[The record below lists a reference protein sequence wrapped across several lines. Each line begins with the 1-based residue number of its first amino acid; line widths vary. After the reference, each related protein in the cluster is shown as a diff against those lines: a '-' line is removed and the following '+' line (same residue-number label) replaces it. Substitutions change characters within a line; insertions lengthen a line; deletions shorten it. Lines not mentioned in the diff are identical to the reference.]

1 MATNNNGNLIDS
13 AGNVAVDFVWG
24 NLPLQP
30 NDDRVEP
37 ALLNSALDNHII
49 ALSNWGGYPLFTAN
63 SAGSDVVGPTD
74 YISVSNV
81 LGKTTALAI
90 DALEDDGFATTAG
103 VNTITTAT
111 AATNTATQPTGVNVT
126 TTTAATIT
134 IAGGTGTWAVGT
146 KVTITA
152 GTGIP
157 TAVVGTWTV
166 TGGNGSTIIIA
177 GTGWTVANSGAITPG
192 TVLKGTAGTIK
203 AQSIAAGAASIA
215 PGTAITI
222 TPWAA

>member
-30 NDDRVEP
+30 NDDRVDTN
-37 ALLNSALDNHII
+37 LLNYTLDGHII
-49 ALSNWGGYPLFTAN
+49 ADSTWGGYPLFTAN
-63 SAGSDVVGPTD
+63 SAGSDISGSTD
-74 YISVSNV
+74 YITVPNV

-90 DALEDDGFATTAG
+90 NALKDAGFTTTAG
-103 VNTITTAT
+103 VSTITTAT
-111 AATNTATQPTGVNVT
+111 AATNTAPQPTGVNVT

-166 TGGNGSTIIIA
+166 TGGSGTTLIIA

-192 TVLKGTAGTIK
+192 TVLKGATGTIK
-203 AQSIAAGAASIA
+203 TQSIAAGTASTA

-222 TPWAA
+222 TPWA

>member
-37 ALLNSALDNHII
+37 NLLNYALDNHII

-63 SAGSDVVGPTD
+63 STGSDVAGPTD
-74 YISVSNV
+74 YITVSNV

-90 DALEDDGFATTAG
+90 DALEDDGFVTTAG
-103 VNTITTAT
+103 VSTITTAT
-111 AATNTATQPTGVNVT
+111 AATNTAVQPTGVNVT
-126 TTTAATIT
+126 TTTSATIT
-134 IAGGTGTWAVGT
+134 VSGGTGSYPVGT
-146 KVTITA
+146 KVTISA

-157 TAVVGTWTV
+157 TAVVGTWSV
-166 TGGNGSTIIIA
+166 TGGNGSTVIIA

-192 TVLKGTAGTIK
+192 NVFKGTTGTIK
-203 AQSIAAGAASIA
+203 TQSIAANAASIA

-222 TPWAA
+222 TPWA

>member
-1 MATNNNGNLIDS
+1 MATNNNGNLVDDK
-13 AGNVAVDFVWG
+13 GNVVVDFVWG
-24 NLPLQP
+24 NFPLQP

-37 ALLNSALDNHII
+37 NLLNYTLDSHII
-49 ALSNWGGYPLFTAN
+49 AESGWGGYPLFTPN

-74 YISVSNV
+74 YITVPNV

-90 DALEDDGFATTAG
+90 DALEDAGFYNATTG

-111 AATNTATQPTGVNVT
+111 AATNTAVQPTRVNVT
-126 TTTAATIT
+126 STTAATVYV
-134 IAGGTGTWAVGT
+134 ASGTGAFPVGT

-166 TGGNGSTIIIA
+166 TGGNGTTIIIA
-177 GTGWTVANSGAITPG
+177 GTGWTVADSGSITPG
-192 TVLKGTAGTIK
+192 TVLKGTTGTVK
-203 AQSIAAGAASIA
+203 TQSIAANAATTA

-222 TPWAA
+222 TPWA